1 MISKALLFILILGCG
16 ITGLSQKKFE
26 GNFYLQ
32 KYLLENANSSEKVG
46 LFVKGNLS
54 EIKNSTKQQNGIYR
68 GSVKGW
74 HYVRIPSNELQ
85 EFVENKNI
93 LNVNFRAYQGTALN
107 DTMRVNNRINDI
119 HAGTAPLNT
128 SLEGD
133 GVIIGFIDTGIDFL
147 HPDFMNPDSSTRVM
161 ALWDQSLGVNQYTPA
176 QYGYGQHWDS
186 TQINQGLS
194 TNHDIYG
201 HGSMVTGAACGNAF
215 ANGKNK
221 GVAPKADIIMVETN
235 EGAADWLATVVDAV
249 EYIYTIADSIGK
261 PCVINAS
268 VGEYYGSHDGLDP
281 YALYIDSLINAKK
294 GHLFVAAAGNSGA
307 LGPYHLHT
315 EVTDTSMT
323 WFKLNPSSAFGVPT
337 VFFEVWADTADFN
350 NINFSIGADKVSPT
364 HSFRGRGQFFNAGSM
379 PLSALTFDTIRNTN
393 TDILGTIM
401 YWMESRDGQYLLQAY
416 MQEPD
421 SAQYHFRFETA
432 GTGSFDVWTTATF
445 GTSDMENRADTIVGF
460 TEINKYVYPDTLQTI
475 CSSFQC
481 SPNVITVG
489 NYANDSGYVNKYS
502 DWIPN
507 GETRGKLATSSSK
520 GPTRTGLI
528 KPEIAASGA
537 GTNSTFTLFWIDYFV
552 ANGLD
557 SDLALGGMH
566 YRNGGTSMSSPVV
579 AGVAALFLE
588 QCPQAG
594 ASDFN
599 TALINAAYTDSFT
612 GAVPNNAFGYGK
624 LDGFATLMNGK
635 EIATFSGNNL
645 ICEGDSN
652 QFSITSTN
660 VSYLWESGSTTDSQ
674 YFSDSVDTY
683 FIVTN
688 LTTGCVSDTNRITTS
703 VAEKPIATYSGN
715 SIICEGD
722 SNQFSI
728 TSTNVSYLWESGNI
742 TDSQY
747 FSDSIDTYFIV
758 TDLTTECV
766 SDTNHITTSVA
777 EKPIATF
784 SGNNLICEGDSNQ
797 FSITSTN
804 VSYLWESGNITDS
817 QYFSD
822 SVNTYFIVTDLTTE
836 CVSDTNHITTSIAEK
851 PIATYSGNSIICEG
865 DSTQL
870 SITSTNVSYLWKSGN
885 ITDSQYF
892 SDSIDTYF
900 IVTDLTTE
908 CVSDTNHITTSV
920 AAKPTLECLT
930 NTYDFC
936 ESDSVTIT
944 ESGVFN
950 SVLWNDGSTINPRV
964 FSQAYDGYILGLDNN
979 SCKSDTCFI
988 TITEQPNPAQA
999 IITNNNTVLSTSG
1012 GYESYQWFLDGEII
1026 IGANDSVYA
1035 ALQNGDYQVEVFN
1048 SFGCSTF
1055 SSITTI
1061 LNVGINEHTINGI
1074 IYPNPNNGT
1083 FTIETNQNNVTLS
1096 LYSSL
1101 GKLISTTYSAN
1112 SKIHTYQN
1120 LATGTYFLLLS
1131 DDLQVVYKK
1140 IVVLK

>member
-32 KYLLENANSSEKVG
+32 KYLLENSTSSEKVG

-54 EIKNSTKQQNGIYR
+54 EVQNITKQHNGIYR

-74 HYVRIPSNELQ
+74 YYVRIPSNELQ

-133 GVIIGFIDTGIDFL
+133 GVIIGLIDTGIDFL
-147 HPDFMNPDSSTRVM
+147 HPDFMNPDSSTRV
-161 ALWDQSLGVNQYTPA
+161 LYIWDQTKPVNQYTPA

-186 TQINQGLS
+186 TKINQGLS
-194 TNHDIYG
+194 TNNDQYG
-201 HGSMVTGAACGNAF
+201 HGSTVAGAACGNAF

-221 GVAPKADIIMVETN
+221 GVAPKTDIIMVESN
-235 EGAADWLATVVDAV
+235 FNAADWLATVVDAV

-294 GHLFVAAAGNSGA
+294 GHLFVASAGNSGD

-337 VFFEVWADTADFN
+337 VFFEVWADTADLN
-350 NINFSIGADKVSPT
+350 NVNFSIGADKISPT
-364 HSFRGRGQFFNAGSM
+364 HSFRGRGQFFNAGSA
-379 PLSALTFDTIRNTN
+379 PLSALIFDTIRNTN
-393 TDILGTIM
+393 ADILGTIM
-401 YWMESRDGQYLLQAY
+401 YWMEPRGGQYLLQAY

-432 GTGSFDVWTTATF
+432 GTGSFDVWTTSTF
-445 GTSDMENRADTIVGF
+445 GTSDMENRADTIAGF

-475 CSSFQC
+475 VSSFQC
-481 SPNVITVG
+481 SPYTITVG
-489 NYANDSGYVNKYS
+489 NYANDSGYVNKYNE
-502 DWIPN
+502 WAPR
-507 GETRGKLATSSSK
+507 GETRGKLAASSSK

-537 GTNSTFTLFWIDYFV
+537 TTNSTYPLFLIDYFI
-552 ANGLD
+552 ANNLD
-557 SDLALGGMH
+557 TALALGGMH

-594 ASDFN
+594 PSYFS

-612 GAVPNNAFGYGK
+612 GVVPNNAFGYGK
-624 LDGFATLMNGK
+624 LDGFETLINAK
-635 EIATFSGNNL
+635 EFATFSGNSL

-660 VSYLWESGSTTDSQ
+660 VSYLWESGD
-674 YFSDSVDTY
+674 
-683 FIVTN
+683 
-688 LTTGCVSDTNRITTS
+688 TTS
-703 VAEKPIATYSGN
+703 
-715 SIICEGD
+715 
-722 SNQFSI
+722 F
-728 TSTNVSYLWESGNI
+728 
-742 TDSQY
+742 QY
-747 FSDSIDTYFIV
+747 FSDSIDTYFMV
-758 TDLTTECV
+758 TNLTTGCI
-766 SDTNHITTSVA
+766 SDTMSITTSVA
-777 EKPIATF
+777 E
-784 SGNNLICEGDSNQ
+784 
-797 FSITSTN
+797 
-804 VSYLWESGNITDS
+804 
-817 QYFSD
+817 
-822 SVNTYFIVTDLTTE
+822 
-836 CVSDTNHITTSIAEK
+836 
-851 PIATYSGNSIICEG
+851 
-865 DSTQL
+865 
-870 SITSTNVSYLWKSGN
+870 
-885 ITDSQYF
+885 
-892 SDSIDTYF
+892 
-900 IVTDLTTE
+900 
-908 CVSDTNHITTSV
+908 
-920 AAKPTLECLT
+920 KPTLECLT

-936 ESDSVTIT
+936 ENTSITIT
-944 ESGVFN
+944 ESGGFN
-950 SVLWNDGSTINPRV
+950 SVLWNDGLTINPRV
-964 FSQAYDGYILGLDNN
+964 FTQAYDGYILGLDTN

-988 TITEQPNPAQA
+988 TVTEQPNPAQA
-999 IITNNNTVLSTSG
+999 TITNNNTVLSTFG
-1012 GYESYQWFLDGEII
+1012 GYESYQWYLDGVLLT
-1026 IGANDSVYA
+1026 GANDSVYT
-1035 ALQNGDYQVEVFN
+1035 ALQNGNYQVEVFN
-1048 SFGCSTF
+1048 AFGCSTF
-1055 SSITTI
+1055 SSITTVAS
-1061 LNVGINEHTINGI
+1061 VGINEHTINGI
-1074 IYPNPNNGT
+1074 IYPNPNNGS

-1101 GKLISTTYSAN
+1101 GKLISTKYAAE

-1131 DDLQVVYKK
+1131 DDLQVAYKK

>member
-32 KYLLENANSSEKVG
+32 KYLLENSTSSEKVG

-54 EIKNSTKQQNGIYR
+54 EVQNITKQHNGIYR

-74 HYVRIPSNELQ
+74 YYVRIPSNELQ

-133 GVIIGFIDTGIDFL
+133 GVIIGLIDTGIDFL
-147 HPDFMNPDSSTRVM
+147 HPDFMNPDSSTRV
-161 ALWDQSLGVNQYTPA
+161 LYIWDQTKPVNQYTPA

-186 TQINQGLS
+186 TKINQGLS
-194 TNHDIYG
+194 TNNDQYG
-201 HGSMVTGAACGNAF
+201 HGSTVAGAACGNAF

-221 GVAPKADIIMVETN
+221 GVAPKTDIIMVESN
-235 EGAADWLATVVDAV
+235 FNAADWLATVVDAV

-294 GHLFVAAAGNSGA
+294 GHLFVASAGNSGD

-337 VFFEVWADTADFN
+337 VFFEVWADTADLN
-350 NINFSIGADKVSPT
+350 NVNFSIGADKISPT
-364 HSFRGRGQFFNAGSM
+364 HSFRGRGQFFNAGSA
-379 PLSALTFDTIRNTN
+379 PLSALIFDTIRNTN
-393 TDILGTIM
+393 ADILGTIM
-401 YWMESRDGQYLLQAY
+401 YWMEPRGGQYLLQAY

-432 GTGSFDVWTTATF
+432 GTGSFDVWTTSTF
-445 GTSDMENRADTIVGF
+445 GTSDMENRADTIAGF

-475 CSSFQC
+475 VSSFQC
-481 SPNVITVG
+481 SPYTITVG
-489 NYANDSGYVNKYS
+489 NYANDSGYVNKYNE
-502 DWIPN
+502 WAPR
-507 GETRGKLATSSSK
+507 GETRGKLAASSSK

-537 GTNSTFTLFWIDYFV
+537 TTNSTYPLFLIDYFI
-552 ANGLD
+552 ANNLD
-557 SDLALGGMH
+557 TALALGGMH

-594 ASDFN
+594 PSYFS

-612 GAVPNNAFGYGK
+612 GVVPNNAFGYGK
-624 LDGFATLMNGK
+624 LDGFETLINAK
-635 EIATFSGNNL
+635 EFATFSGNSL

-660 VSYLWESGSTTDSQ
+660 VSYLWESGD
-674 YFSDSVDTY
+674 
-683 FIVTN
+683 
-688 LTTGCVSDTNRITTS
+688 TTS
-703 VAEKPIATYSGN
+703 
-715 SIICEGD
+715 
-722 SNQFSI
+722 F
-728 TSTNVSYLWESGNI
+728 
-742 TDSQY
+742 QY
-747 FSDSIDTYFIV
+747 FSDSIDTYFMV
-758 TDLTTECV
+758 TNLTTGCI
-766 SDTNHITTSVA
+766 SDTMSITTSVA
-777 EKPIATF
+777 EKP
-784 SGNNLICEGDSNQ
+784 
-797 FSITSTN
+797 
-804 VSYLWESGNITDS
+804 
-817 QYFSD
+817 
-822 SVNTYFIVTDLTTE
+822 
-836 CVSDTNHITTSIAEK
+836 
-851 PIATYSGNSIICEG
+851 
-865 DSTQL
+865 
-870 SITSTNVSYLWKSGN
+870 
-885 ITDSQYF
+885 
-892 SDSIDTYF
+892 
-900 IVTDLTTE
+900 
-908 CVSDTNHITTSV
+908 
-920 AAKPTLECLT
+920 TLECIT

-936 ESDSVTIT
+936 ENTSITIT
-944 ESGVFN
+944 ESGGFN
-950 SVLWNDGSTINPRV
+950 SVLWNDGLTINPRV
-964 FSQAYDGYILGLDNN
+964 FTQAYDGYILGLDTN

-988 TITEQPNPAQA
+988 TVTEQPNPAQA
-999 IITNNNTVLSTSG
+999 TITNNNTVLSTFG
-1012 GYESYQWFLDGEII
+1012 GYESYQWYLDGVLLT
-1026 IGANDSVYA
+1026 GANDSVYT
-1035 ALQNGDYQVEVFN
+1035 ALQNGNYQVEVFN
-1048 SFGCSTF
+1048 AFGCSTF
-1055 SSITTI
+1055 SSITTVAS
-1061 LNVGINEHTINGI
+1061 VGINEHTINGI
-1074 IYPNPNNGT
+1074 IYPNPNNGS

-1101 GKLISTTYSAN
+1101 GKLISTKYAAE

-1131 DDLQVVYKK
+1131 DDLQVAYKK

>member
-32 KYLLENANSSEKVG
+32 KYLLENSTSSEKVG

-54 EIKNSTKQQNGIYR
+54 QVQNITKQHNGIYR

-74 HYVRIPSNELQ
+74 YYVRIPSNELQ

-93 LNVNFRAYQGTALN
+93 LNVNFRAYKGRALN

-119 HAGTAPLNT
+119 HTGTAPLNT

-194 TNHDIYG
+194 TNNDIYG
-201 HGSMVTGAACGNAF
+201 HGSMVAGTACGNAF

-235 EGAADWLATVVDAV
+235 EGAADWLATVADAV

-337 VFFEVWADTADFN
+337 VFFEVWADTADLN
-350 NINFSIGADKVSPT
+350 NINFSIGADKVSPM

-379 PLSALTFDTIRNTN
+379 PLSTLTFDTIRNTN
-393 TDILGTIM
+393 ADILGTIM
-401 YWMESRDGQYLLQAY
+401 YWIESRDGQYLLQAY

-507 GETRGKLATSSSK
+507 GETRGKLAANSSK
-520 GPTRTGLI
+520 GPTRNGLI

-537 GTNSTFTLFWIDYFV
+537 GTNSALPLFRI
-552 ANGLD
+552 AQLD
-557 SDLALGGMH
+557 ATLALGGMH

-588 QCPQAG
+588 QCPQRG

-624 LDGFATLMNGK
+624 LDGFATLINGK
-635 EIATFSGNNL
+635 EIATYSGNSI
-645 ICEGDSN
+645 ICEGDST
-652 QFSITSTN
+652 QLSITSTN
-660 VSYLWESGSTTDSQ
+660 VSYLWESGSTANSH

-688 LTTGCVSDTNRITTS
+688 LTTGCVSDTMN
-703 VAEKPIATYSGN
+703 
-715 SIICEGD
+715 
-722 SNQFSI
+722 
-728 TSTNVSYLWESGNI
+728 
-742 TDSQY
+742 
-747 FSDSIDTYFIV
+747 
-758 TDLTTECV
+758 
-766 SDTNHITTSVA
+766 ITTSVA

-784 SGNNLICEGDSNQ
+784 SGNSLICAGDSTQ
-797 FSITSTN
+797 LSITSTS

-836 CVSDTNHITTSIAEK
+836 CVSDTNHITTSVAE
-851 PIATYSGNSIICEG
+851 
-865 DSTQL
+865 
-870 SITSTNVSYLWKSGN
+870 
-885 ITDSQYF
+885 
-892 SDSIDTYF
+892 
-900 IVTDLTTE
+900 
-908 CVSDTNHITTSV
+908 
-920 AAKPTLECLT
+920 KPTLECLT

-936 ESDSVTIT
+936 ENTSITIT

-950 SVLWNDGSTINPRV
+950 SVLWNDGLTINPRV

-988 TITEQPNPAQA
+988 TITEQPSPIATYSGNSIICAGDSTQLSITSTNVSYLWKSGNIADSQYFSDSVNTYFIVTDLTTECVSDTNHITTSIAEKPTLECLTNTYDFCESDSVTITENGVFNSVLWNDGLTINPRVFSQAYDGYILGLDTNSCKSDTCFVTVTEQPNPAQA
-999 IITNNNTVLSTSG
+999 TITNNNTVLSTSS
-1012 GYESYQWFLDGEII
+1012 GYTSYQWYLDGVLLT
-1026 IGANDSVYA
+1026 GANDSVYA
-1035 ALQNGDYQVEVFN
+1035 ALLNGNYQVEVFN

-1061 LNVGINEHTINGI
+1061 TNVGINEHTINGI

-1101 GKLISTTYSAN
+1101 GKLISTKYSTN

>member
-32 KYLLENANSSEKVG
+32 KYLLENSTSSEKVG

-54 EIKNSTKQQNGIYR
+54 EVQNITKQHNGIYR

-74 HYVRIPSNELQ
+74 YYVRIPSNELQ
-85 EFVENKNI
+85 EFVGNKKI
-93 LNVNFRAYQGTALN
+93 LNVNFRAYQGRALN

-133 GVIIGFIDTGIDFL
+133 GVIIGLIDTGIDFL
-147 HPDFMNPDSSTRVM
+147 HPDFMNPDSSTRV
-161 ALWDQSLGVNQYTPA
+161 LYIWDQTKPVNQYTPA

-186 TQINQGLS
+186 TEINQGLS
-194 TNHDIYG
+194 TNNDQYG
-201 HGSMVTGAACGNAF
+201 HGSTVTGAACGNAF

-221 GVAPKADIIMVETN
+221 GVAPKTDIIMVESN
-235 EGAADWLATVVDAV
+235 FNAADWLATVVDAV

-281 YALYIDSLINAKK
+281 YSLYIDSLINAKK
-294 GHLFVAAAGNSGA
+294 GHLFVAAAGNSGDFD
-307 LGPYHLHT
+307 PYHLHT

-337 VFFEVWADTADFN
+337 VFFEVWADTADLN
-350 NINFSIGADKVSPT
+350 NVNFSIGADKISPT
-364 HSFRGRGQFFNAGSM
+364 HSFRGRGQFFNAGSA
-379 PLSALTFDTIRNTN
+379 PLNALIFDTIRNTN
-393 TDILGTIM
+393 ADILGTIM
-401 YWMESRDGQYLLQAY
+401 YWMEPRDGQYLLQAY

-432 GTGSFDVWTTATF
+432 GTGSFDVWTTSVF
-445 GTSDMENRADTIVGF
+445 GTSNMESRADTVVGF

-475 CSSFQC
+475 VSSFQC
-481 SPNVITVG
+481 SPYTITVG
-489 NYANDSGYVNKYS
+489 NYANDSGWVNKFGG
-502 DWIPN
+502 WNPAP
-507 GETRGKLATSSSK
+507 GETRGKLAANSSK
-520 GPTRTGLI
+520 GPTRLGLI
-528 KPEIAASGA
+528 KPEVAASGTV
-537 GTNSTFTLFWIDYFV
+537 TNSALPLASINYYVVNNIDSV
-552 ANGLD
+552 
-557 SDLALGGMH
+557 LALGGMH

-594 ASDFN
+594 SSDFN
-599 TALINAAYTDSFT
+599 TALINATYTDSFT

-624 LDGFATLMNGK
+624 LDGFTTLINAHFTATFSGNSLICEGDSSQFSITSNNVSYLWESGDISSSQYVSDSTDTYFIVTDLTTGCTSDTMNISVS
-635 EIATFSGNNL
+635 ELPNPIATFSGNSL

-652 QFSITSTN
+652 QFSITSSN
-660 VSYLWESGSTTDSQ
+660 VS
-674 YFSDSVDTY
+674 F
-683 FIVTN
+683 
-688 LTTGCVSDTNRITTS
+688 
-703 VAEKPIATYSGN
+703 
-715 SIICEGD
+715 
-722 SNQFSI
+722 
-728 TSTNVSYLWESGNI
+728 LWESGN
-742 TDSQY
+742 T
-747 FSDSIDTYFIV
+747 
-758 TDLTTECV
+758 
-766 SDTNHITTSVA
+766 
-777 EKPIATF
+777 
-784 SGNNLICEGDSNQ
+784 
-797 FSITSTN
+797 
-804 VSYLWESGNITDS
+804 
-817 QYFSD
+817 
-822 SVNTYFIVTDLTTE
+822 
-836 CVSDTNHITTSIAEK
+836 
-851 PIATYSGNSIICEG
+851 
-865 DSTQL
+865 
-870 SITSTNVSYLWKSGN
+870 
-885 ITDSQYF
+885 TDSQYF

-920 AAKPTLECLT
+920 AAKPTLGCLT
-930 NTYDFC
+930 NTYEFC
-936 ESDSVTIT
+936 ENTSITIT
-944 ESGVFN
+944 ETGVFN
-950 SVLWNDGSTINPRV
+950 SVLWDDGSTINPRV
-964 FSQAYDGYILGLDNN
+964 FIQSYDGYILGLDTN

-988 TITEQPNPAQA
+988 TVTEQPNPAQA
-999 IITNNNTVLSTSG
+999 TITNNNTVLSTSG
-1012 GYESYQWFLDGEII
+1012 GYESYQWYLDGVILT
-1026 IGANDSVYA
+1026 GANDSVYT
-1035 ALQNGDYQVEVFN
+1035 ALQNGNYQVEVSN

-1061 LNVGINEHTINGI
+1061 ASVGINEHTINGI
-1074 IYPNPNNGT
+1074 IYPNPNNGS

-1101 GKLISTTYSAN
+1101 GKLISTKYGAE